1 MATLKEIEELTGKY
15 ADARGILCQ
24 RVDALERKLYDA
36 KERYLPAIKT
46 ALSMTK
52 EVEARLRAAIEE
64 SAAIFE
70 RPRTQVFHGVKVGY
84 MKSKGSIEWEDA
96 DTVVRLIFRHFGDRA
111 DVLTRTTVV
120 PNRQTLAELPAA
132 DLKKL
137 GVSVTNDA
145 DAVVIKPVDG
155 EVERIVN
162 ALLKDESGKEAA

>member
-15 ADARGILCQ
+15 ADARGALSQ
-24 RVDALERKLYDA
+24 RVRVLEGKIEAA
-36 KERYLPAIKT
+36 KDTHMPAIKT
-46 ALSMTK
+46 ALAK
-52 EVEARLRAAIEE
+52 AREAEAKLRAAIEE

-70 RPRTQVFHGVKVGY
+70 RPKTQIFNGVKVGY

-96 DTVVRLIFRHFGDRA
+96 DTVVRLIFRHFADRA

-137 GVSVTNDA
+137 GISVTNDA

-162 ALLKDESGKEAA
+162 ALLKDESGREAA